1 MVSDAFE
8 NAASWKASIV
18 NFYLFWNWS
27 NLISITVIIILF
39 IIRWYFDRKD
49 CKLLPSKYFS
59 NACRKQLWYLFSLNS
74 LKKSNPLRQQFLH
87 PFNPRVDRK
96 TKSNHNRSDCSDFSH
111 RLPPFNRCRP
121 SGDGNSRAEFD
132 WNLARGSEKERE
144 RENLQGSAFGYA
156 CSSNSR
162 IEFSRCFRSFT
173 VIVCHELS
181 LEMVTLDFALWPGP
195 MLQGEIFGSLP
206 LSVSNIDSSSSRRF
220 FEIRSISCIYHV
232 RIDLSLLRCLKFVGD
247 DLFIYNCTDWKIFA
261 DC

>member
-1 MVSDAFE
+1 MLIARPRAIITEAIARISATVCLRLIGVDVAE
-8 NAASWKASIV
+8 TDKCKRSWKLRIELKTFIV
-18 NFYLFWNWS
+18 AL
-27 NLISITVIIILF
+27 
-39 IIRWYFDRKD
+39 
-49 CKLLPSKYFS
+49 
-59 NACRKQLWYLFSLNS
+59 
-74 LKKSNPLRQQFLH
+74 
-87 PFNPRVDRK
+87 
-96 TKSNHNRSDCSDFSH
+96 
-111 RLPPFNRCRP
+111 P

-220 FEIRSISCIYHV
+220 FEIRSISCIYRV